1 MSKSNEEL
9 MDQIND
15 AEHAW
20 HDGLFRGAPDNLY
33 VKNEIQNHDPNNQN
47 LIVLNTRYFMDDGHP
62 EITRGIQSY
71 VCFETVKLKLEYDKK
86 EKKYIVDDWEQL
98 EDKHIEWDDLPI
110 EVIENLGLKTY
121 PSVFD
126 TSIILE
132 GLEEWYEDLDKVK
145 FKDFPVIL
153 RPFIK
158 KIIKENSN

>member
-9 MDQIND
+9 MVQIND

-20 HDGLFRGAPDNLY
+20 HDGLFRGALNNLY
-33 VKNEIQNHDPNNQN
+33 VKNEIQNHDTNNQN

-86 EKKYIVDDWEQL
+86 EKKYVVDDWEQL
-98 EDKHIEWDDLPI
+98 DDNHIEWDDLPI
-110 EVIENLGLKTY
+110 EVKENLGLKTY

-126 TSIILE
+126 ILIILE
-132 GLEEWYEDLDKVK
+132 GLEECYGGHDKVN
-145 FKDFPVIL
+145 FENFPVIL
-153 RPFIK
+153 RPFIE
-158 KIIKENSN
+158 KIIKENNN